1 MVCDKYRVKKL
12 LKRPPE
18 QLLKQYFCSE
28 LYKSSHFFG
37 GISIPKTARNRRVK
51 AATWKSTAL
60 VGYRP

>member
-1 MVCDKYRVKKL
+1 MGSGKYRVKKL

-37 GISIPKTARNRRVK
+37 GV
-51 AATWKSTAL
+51 
-60 VGYRP
+60 